1 MKSIYIETFG
11 RFAVFID
18 GQPLLFKNL
27 KAKELLA
34 YLVDN
39 EGDFVSNKEIMSTL
53 WKDRIND
60 VSLNRTFRYTL
71 RLLRE
76 AFNAEEVADL
86 FDVGYGVVK
95 INRDRFCCDY
105 YEFIKGNIEEY
116 PYKDDYM
123 YGYEWAESTRKRIAE
138 RQQRLRQFNK

>member
-34 YLVDN
+34 YLIDN
-39 EGDFVSNKEIMSTL
+39 EGDFVSNKDIITTL
-53 WKDRIND
+53 WKNRIND
-60 VSLNRTFRYTL
+60 VSLKRSFRYTL
-71 RLLRE
+71 RLLRD
-76 AFNAEEVADL
+76 AFNAEGIDDL

-95 INRDRFCCDY
+95 INR
-105 YEFIKGNIEEY
+105 N
-116 PYKDDYM
+116 
-123 YGYEWAESTRKRIAE
+123 RI
-138 RQQRLRQFNK
+138 

>member
-34 YLVDN
+34 YLIDN
-39 EGDFVSNKEIMSTL
+39 EGDFVSNKDIITTL
-53 WKDRIND
+53 WKNRIND
-60 VSLNRTFRYTL
+60 MSLKRSFRYTL
-71 RLLRE
+71 RLLRD
-76 AFNAEEVADL
+76 AFNAEGIDDL

-95 INRDRFCCDY
+95 INRNRITCDY
-105 YEFIKGNIEEY
+105 YEFIKGNTEAY

-123 YGYEWAESTRKRIAE
+123 YGYEWAESTRRRIEE
-138 RQQRLRQFNK
+138 RQSRSKSNK